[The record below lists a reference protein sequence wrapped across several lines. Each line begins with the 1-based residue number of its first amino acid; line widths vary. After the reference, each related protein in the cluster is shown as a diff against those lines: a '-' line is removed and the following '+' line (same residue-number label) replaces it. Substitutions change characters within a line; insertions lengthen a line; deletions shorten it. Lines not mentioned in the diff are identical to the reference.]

1 MQFHFGTRLGSA
13 ALGLLIASSVTAAD
27 PVLPGTKQLTL
38 DRPVAEWMVA
48 GINRFCLRELG
59 ASPQRRNALWK
70 RNFDSARVHD
80 ASIAGNRKRFR
91 SCIGAV
97 DTRQTSLGD
106 DRYGFELLATAEQ
119 SSAVAGA
126 GDVTAHLVR
135 WQVLD
140 GVTAEGLLLV
150 PGTIRAAV
158 VAIPDADW
166 TPEMFCGISGKLPV
180 RVQLARHLASAG
192 CLVAVPMLISRS
204 DRLSGSPHVHFT
216 NQPHR
221 EFIYRQAFEMGRHLI
236 GYEVQKVLA
245 AVDLFEQW
253 QRRRDQAWPIG
264 LVGVGEGGLL
274 ALYAAALDTRI
285 ASTLVCGYFQPRE
298 GLWREPIYR
307 NVWSLLTE
315 FGDAEIAG
323 MIAPRNLVIEACSV
337 PTVKGPPAVRTGRR
351 QSAAPGTIRTPA
363 IAAVESEFARAAA
376 IYSRLRQPD
385 RIVLVTDDRG
395 NSPAGN
401 LSGLTAFQRGLKLAP
416 ATDSKPARWRP
427 ATRSDDTAGGVLRS
441 PQQRQARQFHE
452 LQRHVQGLL
461 RLSSKVRD
469 KVWHA
474 DTSSVEAWRK
484 TADRLRHTVHE
495 ELIGRI
501 PSPKL
506 PANPRSRLLL
516 STRHYTGYEVV
527 LDVFPDVIAGG
538 ILLLPRDLKPGEKRP
553 VVVCQHGLE
562 GTAMDTI
569 SRKPGPYAAY
579 KAFGDE
585 LCRRGFI
592 VFAPQNPYRGGD
604 RFRSIQRK
612 SNPLKRSLYSYIIPQ
627 HEQILDWL
635 ATLPQVDPKRIAF
648 YGLSYGG
655 KTAMRVPPFVRQYCL
670 SICSG
675 DFTDWVTTIAGNKDR
690 YNYIFTGEYEIFE
703 WNMGHVANYSD
714 LAKLMTPRPFMV
726 EQGYRDGGA
735 PPAWVA
741 AEFAR
746 VRQHYDQLDLADRV
760 ELEFFDGPHTIH
772 GQGTFRF
779 LHRHLQW
786 PEPADR

>member
-1 MQFHFGTRLGSA
+1 MRYHFGTHMGIG
-13 ALGLLIASSVTAAD
+13 ALWLLIASSLIAAD
-27 PVLPGTKQLTL
+27 PVLPGTKRLKL
-38 DRPVAEWMVA
+38 NRPVADFMVD
-48 GINRFCLRELG
+48 GINRFCLRELST
-59 ASPQRRNALWK
+59 SPQRRNAFWV
-70 RNFDSARVHD
+70 RNFDSAKAYN
-80 ASIAGNRKRFR
+80 ASIADNRDRFR

-97 DTRQTSLGD
+97 DPRETSRRGD
-106 DRYGFELLATAEQ
+106 RHGFEFLDTVEQ
-119 SSAVAGA
+119 SSVVARS

-135 WQVLD
+135 WRVLD

-150 PGTIRAAV
+150 PRTIRAAV
-158 VAIPDADW
+158 IAIPDADW
-166 TPEMFCGISGKLPV
+166 TPETFCGISGRLPV

-192 CLVAVPMLISRS
+192 CLVAVPMLIGRS
-204 DRLSGSPHVHFT
+204 DRLSGSPHVQFT

-221 EFIYRQAFEMGRHLI
+221 EFIYRQAFEMGRHVI

-253 QRRRDQAWPIG
+253 QRRRDQSWPVG
-264 LVGVGEGGLL
+264 VVGVGEGALL
-274 ALYAAALDTRI
+274 AFYASALDTRI
-285 ASTLVCGYFQPRE
+285 SSTLVCGYFQPRE
-298 GLWREPIYR
+298 SLWREPIYR
-307 NVWSLLTE
+307 NVWALLTE

-323 MIAPRNLVIEACSV
+323 MVAPRKLVIEACSV
-337 PTVKGPPAVRTGRR
+337 PTVNGPPAVRNGRR
-351 QSAAPGTIRTPA
+351 QSAAPGTITIPTT
-363 IAAVESEFARAAA
+363 AAVKSEFARAAA
-376 IYSRLRQPD
+376 IYDRLRRPGQ
-385 RIVLVTDDRG
+385 IVLVDNDHKDGR
-395 NSPAGN
+395 AGN
-401 LSGLTAFQRGLKLAP
+401 PVGLNAFQAGLKLP
-416 ATDSKPARWRP
+416 AASDSKPVPWQL
-427 ATRSDDTAGGVLRS
+427 ATLSNGSAGGVLRS
-441 PQQRQARQFHE
+441 PQHRESRQFHE

-469 KVWHA
+469 KAWNA
-474 DTSSVEAWRK
+474 DTTSVTTWQK
-484 TADRLRHTVHE
+484 TAVRRRQAVYE

-501 PSPKL
+501 RSPKL
-506 PANPRSRLLL
+506 PVNPRSRLLL
-516 STRHYTGYEVV
+516 STDHYTGYEVV
-527 LDVFPDVIAGG
+527 LDVFPDVIAAG
-538 ILLLPRDLKPGEKRP
+538 ILLLPDDLKPGEKRP

-569 SRKPGPYAAY
+569 SREPRPYAAY
-579 KAFGDE
+579 KAFSDE

-592 VFAPQNPYRGGD
+592 VFAPQNPYRGKD

-627 HEQILDWL
+627 HEQIVGWL
-635 ATLPQVDPKRIAF
+635 ASLPQVDPKRIAF

-655 KTAMRVPPFVRQYCL
+655 KTAMRVPPFVEQYCL

-726 EQGYRDGGA
+726 EQGYLDGGA
-735 PPAWVA
+735 PPTWVA

-746 VRQHYDQLDLADRV
+746 VQQHYDQLELADRI
-760 ELEFFDGPHTIH
+760 ELEFFDGPHTIN

-779 LHRHLQW
+779 LHRHLHW
-786 PEPADR
+786 PEPGR